1 MEEALT
7 KDQVIFINLLSK
19 IDEPEI
25 CRYIIGLKNKKEK
38 IEAYNY
44 HYEQWEKIASKY
56 FKCLENRYPTYSYI
70 FNGDEIIA
78 KQDNNLVFFKETGIS
93 YQIRDLVM
101 GLINGYEKDDISEE
115 EKKIWRK
122 EDDKL
127 YKGLARKIQLE
138 MKNL

>member
-1 MEEALT
+1 MEHSLT
-7 KDQVIFINLLSK
+7 KDQIIYLLLLSK
-19 IDEPEI
+19 IDEPQL
-25 CRYIIGLKNKKEK
+25 CRYIIGLKNRKER

-70 FNGDEIIA
+70 FNGYEIIA

>member
-1 MEEALT
+1 MEQSLT
-7 KDQVIFINLLSK
+7 KDQIIYLLLLSK
-19 IDEPEI
+19 IDEPQL
-25 CRYIIGLKNKKEK
+25 CRYIIGLKNSKEK

-70 FNGDEIIA
+70 FNGHEIIA